1 MCACA
6 SDSTTTTRCYAT
18 SVITSMV
25 SSTSTRT
32 ITDQDDEKPGIQGA
46 AYKYGVGIL
55 VGIVTA
61 VFVAAIAL

>member
-1 MCACA
+1 
-6 SDSTTTTRCYAT
+6 
-18 SVITSMV
+18 MV

>member
-1 MCACA
+1 
-6 SDSTTTTRCYAT
+6 
-18 SVITSMV
+18 MV

-32 ITDQDDEKPGIQGA
+32 ITDQDDEKPGIRGA